1 MTAKGENTMCE
12 QCNSHDHETRD
23 CGKSAV
29 DSLVMPSQSGASA
42 LFIGKDGRVIASV
55 SDFNTSGYGG
65 FSLRQAQ
72 EMRVKRSLAHEVMD
86 KLSSPLICE
95 AIDTYDAEK
104 IVNSMCSR
112 CGCRVEIGSVGHEV

>member
-1 MTAKGENTMCE
+1 MCE
-12 QCNSHDHETRD
+12 RCNSHDHETSD

-29 DSLVMPSQSGASA
+29 DPQVMPSPSGVVAV
-42 LFIGKDGRVIASV
+42 FIGKDGRVIASV

-72 EMRVKRSLAHEVMD
+72 EMRVKRSLAHEVL
-86 KLSSPLICE
+86 KALSSPLICE
-95 AIDTYDAEK
+95 AIDAYDAEK

-112 CGCRVEIGSVGHEV
+112 CGCRVEVVAVGHEV

>member
-1 MTAKGENTMCE
+1 M
-12 QCNSHDHETRD
+12 DETQTTRP
-23 CGKSAV
+23 V
-29 DSLVMPSQSGASA
+29 DSLVMPSPSGVVA

-65 FSLRQAQ
+65 FSLQQAQ
-72 EMRVKRSLAHEVMD
+72 EMRVKRSLAHEVME

-104 IVNSMCSR
+104 LVNSMCSR
-112 CGCRVEIGSVGHEV
+112 CGCRVEIVAVGHEA